1 MEGGRL
7 TVSAT
12 GERPQSALVIDV
24 RENRGVAVGAAASAH
39 DAGDGGLRPAAILGA
54 TVDVVGLGEGL
65 ALD

>member
-1 MEGGRL
+1 VEGGRL

-24 RENRGVAVGAAASAH
+24 RENRGVAVGAAASVH

-54 TVDVVGLGEGL
+54 TVDLVGLGEGL
-65 ALD
+65 SLD